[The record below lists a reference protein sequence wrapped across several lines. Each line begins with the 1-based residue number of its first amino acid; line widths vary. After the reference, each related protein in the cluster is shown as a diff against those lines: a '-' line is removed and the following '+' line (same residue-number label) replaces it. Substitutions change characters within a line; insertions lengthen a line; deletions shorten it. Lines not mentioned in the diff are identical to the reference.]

1 MKRNII
7 PEKLKVWFSNLRKSK
22 GYKIF
27 KKIMLGTVSA
37 GITMAILLTCSF
49 VFLCYNYTDSDIDI
63 AFENLNLDYTTV
75 IYAKNTQTGKYEAVE
90 ELYKDENRIWIS
102 LDTLPKYIKD
112 ATIAIED
119 RRFEKHKGVDWWRT
133 GQAVFKYAL
142 GDRSGFGGSTL
153 TQQLIKNITGD
164 GARSIE
170 RKIKEIL
177 RALYIERKYNKDQIL
192 EYYLNTVTFGGTC
205 QGIQSAAKRYFNKD
219 ATELTLVEAASIIG
233 ITNNPSLYD
242 PFLKEEN
249 NKNRARTIM
258 YTMLEEGFITQE
270 EYDAAK
276 EELEALT
283 YIKNT
288 DSGSKQSYFV
298 DHVIT
303 QVIDDLVKEKGYTKE
318 YATDVVY
325 TKGLKIYTTMDNDVQ
340 SVMDAVFTND
350 ANFPPTKN
358 AKGEIP
364 RAAMVIMD
372 QKTGDVLGI
381 VGDRGE
387 KTINRGFNYATQG
400 IRQPGSTMKPIAV
413 FAPAIEK
420 GIINAAS
427 IIDDSPSNNDGT
439 WPHNYNGYYSGLMSV
454 RQALLQSNNAVPV
467 RIIQKL
473 GADNS
478 VNFLQ
483 NELHLTTLVENDM
496 NPSLA
501 LGGISHGATVLEMTA
516 AYQIFPN
523 QGLYNTPRVYTKVE
537 SYDGRTLL
545 EKEVDTTQVVSAQTA
560 YSVHQFLFE
569 NNLYGTGTPAKLST
583 TVSAGKTGT
592 TSDDKDRWFIGYT
605 PEYTCGAWFGFKV
618 GERLTSL
625 SVNPC
630 SKLFKLVLDTINTK
644 KGISNT
650 EFAPV
655 PGGMSQITYCLDSGM
670 PVGDACALDPRG
682 LRTETCWV
690 SNESLPTE
698 TCTAHHL
705 EYICTAS
712 GKLAH
717 SNCPKENLKQIA
729 FVDFERQFS
738 AEVIVGDAQYMLP
751 HLDFSTPLFSDPVW
765 PVYMDRYGE
774 GKFPG
779 KPTGSTTIYNS
790 LCTAHNPAN
799 PALLPAQ

>member
-1 MKRNII
+1 LKRNII

-276 EELEALT
+276 EELGKQMNVVVAKTEVELT
-283 YIKNT
+283 VNDPVLK
-288 DSGSKQSYFV
+288 
-298 DHVIT
+298 
-303 QVIDDLVKEKGYTKE
+303 DD
-318 YATDVVY
+318 
-325 TKGLKIYTTMDNDVQ
+325 
-340 SVMDAVFTND
+340 
-350 ANFPPTKN
+350 
-358 AKGEIP
+358 
-364 RAAMVIMD
+364 
-372 QKTGDVLGI
+372 
-381 VGDRGE
+381 
-387 KTINRGFNYATQG
+387 
-400 IRQPGSTMKPIAV
+400 
-413 FAPAIEK
+413 
-420 GIINAAS
+420 
-427 IIDDSPSNNDGT
+427 
-439 WPHNYNGYYSGLMSV
+439 NG
-454 RQALLQSNNAVPV
+454 NPV
-467 RIIQKL
+467 RIVRRAETNL
-473 GADNS
+473 ADLCADAFRQQGNAEIGM
-478 VNFLQ
+478 VNGGGVRKSIPAGDITYKDIIDVFPFGNYMTVVEVSGQQILDALEWGVRFTPQQSGSFLQ
-483 NELHLTTLVENDM
+483 VSGLSFEVDLSVPSGCQSDDMSMYTGIEGERRIKNVKVNGEDIVPDQKYTLASTDYILKQNGDGYTM
-496 NPSLA
+496 FD
-501 LGGISHGATVLEMTA
+501 GATVLQDA
-516 AYQIFPN
+516 VKLDN
-523 QGLYNTPRVYTKVE
+523 QVLIDFITEYLGGIIAEEYENPYGQ
-537 SYDGRTLL
+537 GRINIL
-545 EKEVDTTQVVSAQTA
+545 
-560 YSVHQFLFE
+560 
-569 NNLYGTGTPAKLST
+569 N
-583 TVSAGKTGT
+583 
-592 TSDDKDRWFIGYT
+592 
-605 PEYTCGAWFGFKV
+605 
-618 GERLTSL
+618 GE
-625 SVNPC
+625 
-630 SKLFKLVLDTINTK
+630 
-644 KGISNT
+644 
-650 EFAPV
+650 
-655 PGGMSQITYCLDSGM
+655 
-670 PVGDACALDPRG
+670 
-682 LRTETCWV
+682 
-690 SNESLPTE
+690 
-698 TCTAHHL
+698 
-705 EYICTAS
+705 
-712 GKLAH
+712 
-717 SNCPKENLKQIA
+717 
-729 FVDFERQFS
+729 
-738 AEVIVGDAQYMLP
+738 
-751 HLDFSTPLFSDPVW
+751 
-765 PVYMDRYGE
+765 
-774 GKFPG
+774 
-779 KPTGSTTIYNS
+779 
-790 LCTAHNPAN
+790 
-799 PALLPAQ
+799 